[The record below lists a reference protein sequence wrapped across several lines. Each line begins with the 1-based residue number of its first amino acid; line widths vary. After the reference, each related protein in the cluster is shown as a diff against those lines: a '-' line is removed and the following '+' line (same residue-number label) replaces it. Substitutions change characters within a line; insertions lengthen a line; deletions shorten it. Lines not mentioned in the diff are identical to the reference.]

1 MAQDQQQTPAITT
14 TPAFAVHRR
23 ERVLV
28 RPAGPTPRETRRL
41 SDIDNQTTLRRHMPS
56 VFFYRRGA
64 GDDDP
69 ADVIRR
75 ALGEA
80 LVPYYPLAGRLRE
93 VEDKKLVVDCTG
105 EGVAFVEADADVRLA
120 ELEAAGGG
128 PLMPPFGPWIDHL
141 LCDEVRSGAG
151 VLNCPLLFIQVRP
164 VLDLE
169 ISYFLFLPRYVRC
182 PCALIMHVHDDDDD
196 DQVTRLLCGGFVL
209 ALHRNHNIVDGTG
222 QGYFLSAVAE
232 LARGGHPAPTTTAP
246 PPWSRE
252 LLEAR
257 VPPRPPSFPH
267 PVYDAA
273 PSCIPPAPAL
283 PEGDMVARA
292 FTFTRRDVAAIK
304 GCLPTR
310 RRGSAATTFE
320 VLTAALW
327 RAHTAALELPA
338 HEEVR
343 LAFAVG
349 FRGVRELGLPA
360 GYYGNAVLPS
370 AVVTTAGELQASSL
384 GDTVEMVREAKAAA
398 VTAEYVRSTV
408 DLLVLRG
415 RPSML
420 AAANLLVVSDQ
431 RHLGLHRLDLGWGV
445 PVYGGIATVFSGAM
459 FLVAVRDGDG
469 EEDVVAVPIM
479 LPRPAKDRFVSELEK
494 MVSPSLVDEHSSD
507 DNGGG
512 LLA

>member
-151 VLNCPLLFIQVRP
+151 VLNCPLLFIQV
-164 VLDLE
+164 
-169 ISYFLFLPRYVRC
+169 
-182 PCALIMHVHDDDDD
+182 
-196 DQVTRLLCGGFVL
+196 TRLLCGGFVL

-257 VPPRPPSFPH
+257 VPPRPPAFPH

-273 PSCIPPAPAL
+273 PSCIPPALAP

-292 FTFTRRDVAAIK
+292 FTFTRHDVAAIK
-304 GCLPTR
+304 GSLPTR

-360 GYYGNAVLPS
+360 GYYGNVVLPS
-370 AVVTTAGELQASSL
+370 AMVTTAGELQASSL

-398 VTAEYVRSTV
+398 VTAEYVRSTI

-420 AAANLLVVSDQ
+420 APANLLVVSDH

-469 EEDVVAVPIM
+469 EEDAVAVPIM
-479 LPRPAKDRFVSELEK
+479 LPRPAMDRFVSELEK

>member
-105 EGVAFVEADADVRLA
+105 DGVAFVEADADVRLA

-151 VLNCPLLFIQVRP
+151 VLNCPLLFI
-164 VLDLE
+164 
-169 ISYFLFLPRYVRC
+169 
-182 PCALIMHVHDDDDD
+182 
-196 DQVTRLLCGGFVL
+196 QVTRLLCGGFVL

-257 VPPRPPSFPH
+257 VPPRPPAFPH

-273 PSCIPPAPAL
+273 PSCIPPALAP

-292 FTFTRRDVAAIK
+292 FTFTRHDVAAIK
-304 GCLPTR
+304 GSLPTR

-360 GYYGNAVLPS
+360 GYYGNVVLPS
-370 AVVTTAGELQASSL
+370 AMVTTAGELQASSL

-398 VTAEYVRSTV
+398 VTAEYVRSTI

-420 AAANLLVVSDQ
+420 APANLLVVSDH

-469 EEDVVAVPIM
+469 EEDAVAVPIM
-479 LPRPAKDRFVSELEK
+479 LPRPAMDRFVSELEK

-507 DNGGG
+507 DN
-512 LLA
+512 